1 MWRLSVHSPLFVM
14 RCTNWYH
21 SYNFKNVKKNHGGV
35 LLLGKMQAQACNFAK
50 SNTSPWVFFTL
61 SQSVSQSAS
70 QPASHAVSK
79 FKSRTI

>member
-1 MWRLSVHSPLFVM
+1 M

-21 SYNFKNVKKNHGGV
+21 SYNLKNVKETHGGV
-35 LLLGKMQAQACNFAK
+35 LLLGKMQAQACNFTK

-61 SQSVSQSAS
+61 SQSVSQSVSQLGS
-70 QPASHAVSK
+70 QPASQAVSK